1 MAGFLLPNATAG
13 DFQEPGRYY
22 RLPLPESCAPT
33 MKLLGLLIQLLLAP
47 MDWPTLHP
55 PRRVFTRQFVATCV
69 VVVIIELLMLN
80 ALFKG

>member
-1 MAGFLLPNATAG
+1 
-13 DFQEPGRYY
+13 
-22 RLPLPESCAPT
+22 

-47 MDWPTLHP
+47 MDWPTLHR